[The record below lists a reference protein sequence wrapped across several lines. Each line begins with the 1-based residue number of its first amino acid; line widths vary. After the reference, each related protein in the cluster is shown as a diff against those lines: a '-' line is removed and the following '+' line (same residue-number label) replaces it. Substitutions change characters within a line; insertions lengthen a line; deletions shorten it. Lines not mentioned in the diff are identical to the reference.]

1 MATFGVPDFLPS
13 PRSSGECVAFMVYIV
28 TGVVILAVLMVAIS
42 YHLQR
47 FFFMTVRGAL
57 LDSYR
62 RYRVRKSKSNA
73 QP

>member
-13 PRSSGECVAFMVYIV
+13 PRGIGECVVFMVYIV
-28 TGVVILAVLMVAIS
+28 TGVVVLAILMVTIS

-47 FFFMTVRGAL
+47 FFFMTVRGIL
-57 LDSYR
+57 LDLYR
-62 RYRVRKSKSNA
+62 RYRARKSKSKS